1 MPGALKL
8 SVRSA
13 MIDERIVHDCYLGQ
27 ALRQGGGV
35 STPFVQNVPVVAL
48 VGSRGMLPTQG
59 TADGNAISGPASDK
73 SEFRQRCRIGRFPA
87 TKLRPLFVSG
97 VIGDSGGSWFRQLN
111 NLLIDWAIDTG
122 ATNFKAGDQVTLPA
136 SGKVVPNTQV
146 VAADLGIGNIG
157 AGAGVFVRGQVT
169 LASGETVYGGSAR
182 SVTTTN
188 SAENVLKSVG
198 QAAQWSQAGDLS
210 TVSRTALVQGF
221 AMQGPYGRRHVCS
234 WLLRSRRRG

>member
-1 MPGALKL
+1 MALALAKRRL
-8 SVRSA
+8 LLASA
-13 MIDERIVHDCYLGQ
+13 PK
-27 ALRQGGGV
+27 QGGGV
-35 STPFVQNVPVVAL
+35 STPFVQNVPGVAL

-59 TADGNAISGPASDK
+59 TADGYAISGPASDK

-157 AGAGVFVRGQVT
+157 AGAGVF
-169 LASGETVYGGSAR
+169 LPCGS
-182 SVTTTN
+182 SNVSTSDN
-188 SAENVLKSVG
+188 S
-198 QAAQWSQAGDLS
+198 
-210 TVSRTALVQGF
+210 
-221 AMQGPYGRRHVCS
+221 
-234 WLLRSRRRG
+234 RSREGQSITGSSTARFRMPGVHRYGCWVSGWMPSTMTCWPVPMTSMR